1 MYVIIGQPST
11 FAPHVGIDRG
21 ESRPAVPPVGYDLR
35 SEPLIVHSR
44 DRSEYL
50 YYYNYNREAVQR
62 IRATEATRRFPS
74 PPAVQLLPPR
84 G

>member
-1 MYVIIGQPST
+1 LGSPST
-11 FAPHVGIDRG
+11 FAPTVGIDPG
-21 ESRPAVPPVGYDLR
+21 ESRLAVPPVGYDLR

-50 YYYNYNREAVQR
+50 YHYNYNREAVQR
-62 IRATEATRRFPS
+62 IGATEATQRFPS